1 MRFLQQTNIDGG
13 VYLIPAVQVSIT
25 EQEIN
30 WMIEGLDGLILPDRS
45 KRIKRALK
53 RALGEIEERQ
63 GVDDG

>member
-53 RALGEIEERQ
+53 RALNEIEERQ
-63 GVDDG
+63 GVDA

>member
-53 RALGEIEERQ
+53 RALNEIEERQ

>member
-1 MRFLQQTNIDGG
+1 MRVLQQTNIDGG

-63 GVDDG
+63 GVDA

>member
-45 KRIKRALK
+45 RRMKRARK

-63 GVDDG
+63 GVDA

>member
-13 VYLIPAVQVSIT
+13 VYLTPAVQVSIT
-25 EQEIN
+25 EVELN
-30 WMIEGLDGLILPDRS
+30 WLLEGLEAMILPDRS

-53 RALGEIEERQ
+53 RGLDEIEERK

>member
-53 RALGEIEERQ
+53 RALVEIEEQQ
-63 GVDDG
+63 GVDA